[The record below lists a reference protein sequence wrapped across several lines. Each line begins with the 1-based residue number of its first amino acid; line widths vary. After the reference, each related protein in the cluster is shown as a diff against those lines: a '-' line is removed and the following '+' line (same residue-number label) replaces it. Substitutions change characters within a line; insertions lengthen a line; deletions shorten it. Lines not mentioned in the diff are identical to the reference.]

1 MRFVYLTAPPQVIRE
16 RLAPA
21 HGHFMP
27 PALLASQLAT
37 LEEPAGT
44 LSVDVTAPPADSVA
58 AIRRGL
64 GV

>member
-1 MRFVYLTAPPQVIRE
+1 MHLTAPPAVIRE
-16 RLAPA
+16 RLRAR

-27 PALLASQLAT
+27 PALLASQLGT
-37 LEEPAGT
+37 LEEPAGA